1 MVTLFANG
9 CCGNLNQRNVWWAD
23 PQKGPGE
30 SARLASILA
39 GAVCSAWPDLRDVG
53 STRLRTRSEI
63 VQVPLPE
70 VTKADREEAREE
82 LRRTRA
88 GQGKFMGQVKAF
100 RVLDVDAREGK
111 PWELEVQVVA
121 MGDDVAIVSMPG
133 EIFVEL
139 GLAIKRRHHSRTRTL
154 PSWLMVRSAIS
165 RTVQRIRRAITK

>member
-1 MVTLFANG
+1 
-9 CCGNLNQRNVWWAD
+9 
-23 PQKGPGE
+23 
-30 SARLASILA
+30 
-39 GAVCSAWPDLRDVG
+39 
-53 STRLRTRSEI
+53 
-63 VQVPLPE
+63 LPE

-139 GLAIKRRHHSRTRTL
+139 GLAIKAASPFAHTYIAEL
-154 PSWLMVRSAIS
+154 ANGAIGYIPNRSAYTEGNYEVVSS
-165 RTVQRIRRAITK
+165 RAAAGGGELLVDAAVRLLKELKAP